1 MSIRERKK
9 RQARQD
15 ILGAARQLIDERGYT
30 AATMRE
36 IATAAD
42 ISYQTLYNYFPTKA
56 QILQAILIGNVER
69 LGASIDHIIEEYDH
83 NLLATLQA
91 VNRARMGAFAEGD
104 RSLWQE
110 VAAEIFQHSAEANTI
125 YHAVDQAAH
134 RLLQALFEAA
144 QRAGELDE
152 TVSSA
157 LLADTV
163 FALSQHAFG
172 RFIADTTITED
183 DTLRRLAAQAELLIA
198 PYLQ

>member
-1 MSIRERKK
+1 MSIRDRKK

-15 ILGAARQLIDERGYT
+15 ILRAARLLIDERGYP
-30 AATMRE
+30 AATMRD

-42 ISYQTLYNYFPTKA
+42 ISYQTLYTYFPTKA
-56 QILQAILIGNVER
+56 QILQAILIGNIER
-69 LGASIDHIIEEYDH
+69 LGASIGHIIEDYDH
-83 NLLATLQA
+83 NLLGTLHA

-104 RSLWQE
+104 RSLWQI
-110 VAAEIFQHSAEANTI
+110 VSIEIFQHSAEANTI

-144 QRAGELDE
+144 QQAGELDG
-152 TVSSA
+152 TVSST

-172 RFIADTTITED
+172 RFIADTTIAED
-183 DTLRRLAAQAELLIA
+183 DALRQLAAQAELLIA
-198 PYLQ
+198 PYLR